1 MSGSGL
7 SARWILRGRPEA
19 GEHVAAAADGQP
31 DLGGQVDV
39 DDAGEQPQDGA
50 GRAVQ
55 DQVGVGG
62 PPDPGADL
70 PCADLD
76 DGLLA

>member
-1 MSGSGL
+1 L
-7 SARWILRGRPEA
+7 SARWILSDRPES

-31 DLGGQVDV
+31 DRDGQVDV
-39 DDAGEQPQDGA
+39 DHAGEQPQDGA
-50 GRAVQ
+50 GRPVQ

-70 PCADLD
+70 PSADLD
-76 DGLLA
+76 DGFLA

>member
-1 MSGSGL
+1 LSGSGL
-7 SARWILRGRPEA
+7 SARWIPSDRPEA
-19 GEHVAAAADGQP
+19 GEHIAAAVDGQP

-55 DQVGVGG
+55 DQVGVDG
-62 PPDPGADL
+62 PPDPGVDL
-70 PCADLD
+70 PSADLD